1 MVWVTTAYSYSTDVV
16 VLKLAFILGSTVE
29 RKQDLKNSAQYDSIE
44 AFVLFVGHPRSGH
57 TLVAAILDSH
67 PEMIIANEFNLLE
80 KFQDFTKDPNEDI
93 YSRRLRIFSELHST
107 SRRQTV
113 FGSRARSCRHTYT
126 YNIPG
131 GWQGKYKDKLKVKL
145 YIY

>member
-1 MVWVTTAYSYSTDVV
+1 MVWVTTDYSYSTDIV
-16 VLKLAFILGSTVE
+16 VLKVAFILGSIVQ
-29 RKQDLKNSAQYDSIE
+29 RKQNLKNSAQYDSIE
-44 AFVLFVGHPRSGH
+44 ALVLFVGHPRSGH

-67 PEMIIANEFNLLE
+67 PEMIISNEFNLLE

-107 SRRQTV
+107 SRRQTMS
-113 FGSRARSCRHTYT
+113 GSRAPSCRRPYT

-131 GWQGKYKDKLKVKL
+131 SWQGKYKDKLKVKV
-145 YIY
+145 